1 MKILAASLT
10 LASLLAAGAAH
21 ADRSQ
26 LIAHLK
32 LKPEQAATMS
42 LSEIAALKFNSDSDS
57 DNQQSVTAA
66 TPAGAGAH
74 IPVWYDGDDH

>member
-1 MKILAASLT
+1 MKIIAASLT
-10 LASLLAAGAAH
+10 LASLLAASAAH

-32 LKPEQAATMS
+32 LTPEQAATMS
-42 LSEIAALKFNSDSDS
+42 LSEIAALKFNSDSDG

-66 TPAGAGAH
+66 
-74 IPVWYDGDDH
+74 IPVGVKTFLPIRQEGDEH